1 MRKDSISKEAL
12 EKAALIFSEHGLKT
26 VDYEYNFSHT
36 PSDYKRGTVEE
47 PEHTSKLK
55 MAFDEF
61 LPDKARNDQFNML
74 AFRDDQIE
82 QQIEDLQQQMRV
94 SRQRGAFQQLQMQ
107 MQQVKDLIKEKEAI
121 DAQMAVAN
129 LGAAQMDVY
138 NDTMDQDD
146 FSEMK
151 EIGDQI
157 AALEAKMIEFRESM
171 KG

>member
-1 MRKDSISKEAL
+1 MRKDAISQEAL
-12 EKAALIFSEHGLKT
+12 EKAMLIFSERGHKT
-26 VDYEYNFSHT
+26 VDEYSYSHQPT
-36 PSDYKRGTVEE
+36 DYKRGTVEE

-61 LPDKARNDQFNML
+61 LPPAPRNAEFNAL
-74 AFRDDQIE
+74 AARDDQIE

-94 SRQRGAFQQLQMQ
+94 SRERGAFQQLQRQ

-121 DAQMAVAN
+121 DAKMAVAN

-138 NDTMDQDD
+138 DDAMDADD
-146 FSEMK
+146 FSEMAS
-151 EIGDQI
+151 IGEQI

>member
-1 MRKDSISKEAL
+1 MRKDAIAQEAL
-12 EKAALIFSEHGLKT
+12 EKAMLIYSERGHKT
-26 VDYEYNFSHT
+26 VDEHSYSHPPT
-36 PSDYKRGTVEE
+36 DYKRGTVEE

-61 LPDKARNDQFNML
+61 MPAPSRNAEFNAL
-74 AFRDDQIE
+74 AARDDQIE
-82 QQIEDLQQQMRV
+82 QEIEQLQNQMRV
-94 SRQRGAFQQLQMQ
+94 SRERGAFQQLQVQ

-121 DAQMAVAN
+121 DAKMAVAN
-129 LGAAQMDVY
+129 LGAAQMKVY
-138 NDTMDQDD
+138 NDTMNQDD

-157 AALEAKMIEFRESM
+157 AALEAKMVEFTESM